1 VNTRPLNFRT
11 LLASAAVIAFAA
23 VGAPAA
29 SAGVL
34 VKSAENCDAAQA
46 SKPFS
51 QFGDIS
57 NYVPVPGGSFEQGSP
72 AWAMTGNARVV
83 TGNESYY
90 VRAASDSKSLYL
102 PQGATA
108 TSPAMCVGLEDP
120 TVRWFAKASGG
131 LLGLSLTG
139 TMTVEVLFED
149 SLGQVLALPVGA
161 GLLSATW
168 QPSIPGVVTANLL
181 PLLPGQKTAVA
192 FRFRA
197 VTGNWNVDDAYVD
210 PYARW

>member
-1 VNTRPLNFRT
+1 VSTRPRKLRT

-23 VGAPAA
+23 VAAPAA

-34 VKSAENCDAAQA
+34 VKSAQNCDNAQA
-46 SKPFS
+46 SKPFG

-57 NYVPVPGGSFEQGSP
+57 YYVPVPGGSFEPGSP
-72 AWAMTGNARVV
+72 PWAMTGNARVV
-83 TGNESYY
+83 AGNESYY
-90 VRAASDSKSLYL
+90 VRAAGDSKSLYL

-139 TMTVEVLFED
+139 AMTVEVLFED
-149 SLGQVLALPVGA
+149 SLGHVLALPVGA
-161 GLLSATW
+161 GLLSPSW
-168 QPSIPGVVTANLL
+168 QPSIPGVVTASLL
-181 PLLPGQKTAVA
+181 PLLPGEKTAVA

-197 VTGNWNVDDAYVD
+197 VTGNWNVDDTYVD

>member
-1 VNTRPLNFRT
+1 VTPRLNKFRT
-11 LLASAAVIAFAA
+11 LLASAAVIALAA
-23 VGAPAA
+23 VIAPAA
-29 SAGVL
+29 NAGLL
-34 VKSAENCDAAQA
+34 VKSAQGCDTAQF

-51 QFGDIS
+51 QFGD
-57 NYVPVPGGSFEQGSP
+57 NFDYVPVPGGSFEAGAPS
-72 AWAMTGNARVV
+72 WTMTGGARVV

-90 VRAASDSKSLYL
+90 VRAATDSKSLYL

-108 TSPAMCVGLEDP
+108 TSPALCVGLEDP
-120 TVRWFAKASGG
+120 TVRWLAKSSGS
-131 LLGLSLTG
+131 LLGLTG
-139 TMTVEVLFED
+139 AMTVEVLFED

-161 GLLSATW
+161 GLLSAKW

-181 PLLPGQKTAVA
+181 PLLPGEKTAVA

-210 PYARW
+210 PFARY